1 MSISPISLSST
12 RSLKLLAST
21 AAAAL
26 LIGWTAGAAQ
36 AADPQPTLPPLPQA
50 ASTANAPAPA
60 PANTAAAQPLSQDDV
75 REVQNQ
81 LTSLGLHPGPA
92 DGQIGPST
100 ITAVQQ
106 YDSSH
111 GGNGQAQ
118 IDSALL
124 ARLKADTGPRLSYQQ
139 VAQQTQAQSAAA
151 PASSGATQFGGIVQQ
166 ILPFVSSAIANS
178 NNNSNYYGPGPGY
191 YGPPPSYYGYR
202 GY

>member
-1 MSISPISLSST
+1 MFIAPIALFPT
-12 RSLKLLAST
+12 RRSLKLLAST
-21 AAAAL
+21 AVAAL
-26 LIGWTAGAAQ
+26 LIGWAVGAQ
-36 AADPQPTLPPLPQA
+36 AADPQQTLPPLPQA
-50 ASTANAPAPA
+50 SSTAPPSAP
-60 PANTAAAQPLSQDDV
+60 QPLGQDDV

-139 VAQQTQAQSAAA
+139 VAQQAQAQSAA
-151 PASSGATQFGGIVQQ
+151 PASSSGAGQFGGIVQQ

-178 NNNSNYYGPGPGY
+178 NNNNSSYYGPGPGY
-191 YGPPPSYYGYR
+191 YGPPPGYNGYGYPR
-202 GY
+202 Y